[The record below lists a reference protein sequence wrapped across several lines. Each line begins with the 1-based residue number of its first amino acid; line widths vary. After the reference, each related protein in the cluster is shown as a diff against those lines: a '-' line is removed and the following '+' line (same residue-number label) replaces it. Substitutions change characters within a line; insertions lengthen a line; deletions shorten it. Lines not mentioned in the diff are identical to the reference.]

1 MELIRG
7 SSAAILAR
15 VRFRV
20 GLAIAIVGLAL
31 PGAPGAAAATRPV
44 DIDPAAFEPG
54 VVVVA
59 PGTVV
64 AWTNRDA
71 RPRALSGDFSSPS
84 IAPGGEFELRFPH
97 LGVFAYRDRDNPL
110 ITGTVIVAAGVG
122 RRQANPPSN
131 GPRFVTHK
139 WRGALRFGVRESW
152 KYLDGKF
159 LSFDGPCNA
168 EVGEGSR
175 TVAFRASFPDVVYRR
190 IGRIE
195 ILDGKSKPYRI
206 QRYRETIDAKS
217 SDPSGGESV
226 ECGDGSFDPPPVI
239 EQKCDHNYGGRRIR
253 GELSWSPR
261 VAHGRFQWPQSQSSR
276 GLPRERNCGH
286 GLHAGHLV
294 GLNADL
300 LPWDPG
306 VGSNLLYEHGR
317 TSPTTPAETRA
328 IREGRPVTISREF
341 ELHWTADCCLE
352 WHEEGKPGTYGRVG
366 ARHVAFGRVT
376 IRLTPR

>member
-1 MELIRG
+1 VLIRG
-7 SSAAILAR
+7 SAAAILTHVTLRA
-15 VRFRV
+15 

-31 PGAPGAAAATRPV
+31 SAAPGAVAAARPV
-44 DIDPAAFEPG
+44 DIEPAAFEPG

-64 AWTNRDA
+64 KWTNRDL
-71 RPRALSGDFSSPS
+71 RPRALRGDFSSPT
-84 IAPGGEFELRFPH
+84 IVPGNAFELRFPH

-122 RRQANPPSN
+122 GRQANPPSN
-131 GPRFVTHK
+131 GPRFVTNE
-139 WRGALRFGVRESW
+139 WRGTLRFGVRESW

-175 TVAFRASFPDVVYRR
+175 TVAFRASFPNVVYNRV
-190 IGRIE
+190 GRLE
-195 ILDGKSKPYRI
+195 TLSGRSKPYRI

-217 SDPSGGESV
+217 SDPSGGQV
-226 ECGDGSFDPPPVI
+226 VDCGDGSFDPPPTI
-239 EQKCDHNYGGRRIR
+239 EQTCDHNFAGRRIR
-253 GELSWSPR
+253 SELLWSPQ
-261 VAHGRFQWPQSQSSR
+261 VAHGRFQWPQSVSRR
-276 GLPRERNCGH
+276 GLPREGNCGH
-286 GLHAGHLV
+286 SLLAGHLV

-306 VGSNLLYEHGR
+306 AGSILLYEHGR

-328 IREGRPVTISREF
+328 LRDGRPVTIAREF

-352 WHEEGKPGTYGRVG
+352 WSEEGKPNTYLRVG
-366 ARHVAFGRVT
+366 ARHVAFGKVT